1 MAMLTQSAPIMVSEA
16 LRALNKRKKAIIITG
31 RINRLMSL
39 MPRFMSR
46 HRLIQVLAVI
56 ANPDKAL

>member
-1 MAMLTQSAPIMVSEA
+1 MVSEA

-31 RINRLMSL
+31 RVNWLMSL

-46 HRLIQVLAVI
+46 HRLIKVLAVI